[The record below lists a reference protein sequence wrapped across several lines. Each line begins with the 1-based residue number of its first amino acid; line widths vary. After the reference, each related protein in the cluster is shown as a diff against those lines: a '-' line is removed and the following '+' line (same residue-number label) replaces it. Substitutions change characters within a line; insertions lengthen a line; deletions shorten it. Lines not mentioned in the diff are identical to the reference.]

1 MYKNLNIPGAI
12 RGLRKERSL
21 SQGNLFDLTGL
32 KESYISKL
40 ENGHIKPTLKTIMK
54 LAEAFEISV
63 SEFLN
68 YAGNTHGDKKD

>member
-40 ENGHIKPTLKTIMK
+40 ENGHIKPTVETIAK
-54 LAEAFEISV
+54 LAEAFGISV
-63 SEFLN
+63 SAFLE
-68 YAGNTHGDKKD
+68 YAENSHGDKKD